1 MRELPIPRIV
11 VNPWQFL
18 TRSIL
23 TPAHRLA
30 VCVDEYAVRP
40 SLLHERFLV
49 ATISLDQ
56 FCARI
61 SIVFRLRA
69 PPVTVHTPTRIRS
82 RRWMSLEEALEI
94 APCPFGELLRRVFRV
109 SRHCDNRICLSTI
122 PAHNYIERQSSSP
135 HVFGQG
141 IRVREA
147 VAALTRMCGYGN
159 RSVGSLGQE
168 LSDGLVSVVALTDF
182 HQAGKMEFHPG
193 FDFARRNA
201 GVRMIRAYYRWQAS
215 SVNVTEVLRSKTHDG
230 QLSFVVTN
238 STMGGDPAVGADK
251 VLAVIYRYQGSEAA
265 AIVREGYTLT
275 LP

>member
-11 VNPWQFL
+11 LNPWQFL

-61 SIVFRLRA
+61 SLVFRLRA

-109 SRHCDNRICLSTI
+109 SRHGDNRICLSTI
-122 PAHNYIERQSSSP
+122 PAHNNIERQSSSP

-147 VAALTRMCGYGN
+147 DA
-159 RSVGSLGQE
+159 S
-168 LSDGLVSVVALTDF
+168 LTDVWVW
-182 HQAGKMEFHPG
+182 QPISRQPRARTLRRSCIRCCPDRLSPAGEDGVTSRLRFRSPECRNHALPDAPPALRDGAPFTAHP
-193 FDFARRNA
+193 
-201 GVRMIRAYYRWQAS
+201 VS
-215 SVNVTEVLRSKTHDG
+215 
-230 QLSFVVTN
+230 
-238 STMGGDPAVGADK
+238 
-251 VLAVIYRYQGSEAA
+251 
-265 AIVREGYTLT
+265 
-275 LP
+275 

>member
-18 TRSIL
+18 TRSKL

-30 VCVDEYAVRP
+30 VRVDEYAVRL

-61 SIVFRLRA
+61 SFVFRLRA

-122 PAHNYIERQSSSP
+122 PAHNNIERQSSSP

-147 VAALTRMCGYGN
+147 VAALTRMCGYGS

-168 LSDGLVSVVALTDF
+168 LSDGFVSVVALTDF

-193 FDFARRNA
+193 FDFARRNVVA
-201 GVRMIRAYYRWQAS
+201 TRFQTLRQLFGTTEHPHRLAADIHLEKKRFALTGLHAINLGDDRMNRTPFRG
-215 SVNVTEVLRSKTHDG
+215 EVW
-230 QLSFVVTN
+230 
-238 STMGGDPAVGADK
+238 
-251 VLAVIYRYQGSEAA
+251 
-265 AIVREGYTLT
+265 
-275 LP
+275 